1 MILIFVHS
9 PLDNVK
15 MAADDVVLDINIK
28 DPQNELPQNELPQNE
43 LPQNE
48 LISGIFVITHI
59 ILLLCMLRLY
69 IDG

>member
-9 PLDNVK
+9 PFDNMK
-15 MAADDVVLDINIK
+15 MAADDVVLDMNTK
-28 DPQNELPQNELPQNE
+28 ELQNAPLQNAPL
-43 LPQNE
+43 QNE

-59 ILLLCMLRLY
+59 TLLLCMLRLY